1 MHYTLHMTTRCNLRC
16 DYCYI
21 QNDKNINAFHA
32 LDMTRETAFAT
43 VDLAGSNPETKRAG
57 LIFFGGEPLLL
68 KDLIY
73 DTIAYAR
80 NKEKSGGC
88 RYFFK
93 ITTNGLLLD
102 DDFIEYSKMENIFIA
117 ISIDGT
123 QAAHDMH
130 RIDCHGNG
138 SYDKVVTSARK
149 LLAVKPYSPVLM
161 TIRPDTLS
169 RYADGVKSL
178 FDLGFKYVVP
188 SLDYSSEWKEEQ
200 IPELE
205 RQYEQLAELYI
216 SKTLN
221 EYKFYFC
228 PFDVKI
234 SSHINNKTYCHE
246 RCELGLRQL
255 SVRPDGTLYPC
266 VQFVGDNEFALGNV
280 FTGIDELKRQAL
292 YIRNETEKEGCD
304 KCVIRARCNH
314 YCACLNKQATGSI
327 DEISPM
333 LCAHERIVLPIADR
347 VAETL
352 YKTSALFVQ
361 KQYNDFYT
369 LASLVEDRKKFTS
382 NTYAAFP

>member
-1 MHYTLHMTTRCNLRC
+1 MHYTLHMTARCNLRC
-16 DYCYI
+16 DYCYV
-21 QNDKNINAFHA
+21 QNDKNIDALNA

-43 VDLAGSNPETKRAG
+43 VDLAGDNPETKRAG

-102 DDFIEYSKMENIFIA
+102 DDFIEYSKKENIFIA
-117 ISIDGT
+117 MSVDGT
-123 QAAHDMH
+123 QTAHDMH
-130 RIDCHGNG
+130 RADCQGNG
-138 SYDKVVTSARK
+138 SYDKVVVAAKK
-149 LLAVKPYSPVLM
+149 LLAAKPYSPVLM

-169 RYADGVKSL
+169 MYADGVESL

-188 SLDYSSEWKEEQ
+188 SLDYSSEWEEEHL
-200 IPELE
+200 PELE
-205 RQYEQLAELYI
+205 RQYERLAELYI
-216 SKTLN
+216 SKTLK
-221 EYKFYFC
+221 EDKFYFS

-234 SSHINNKTYCHE
+234 SSHINNKTYCRE

-255 SVRPDGTLYPC
+255 SVGVDGTLYPC
-266 VQFVGDNEFALGNV
+266 VQFVGDSEFALGDV
-280 FTGIDELKRQAL
+280 FTGINEAKRQSL
-292 YIRNETEKEGCD
+292 YTRNETEKEGCAQ
-304 KCVIRARCNH
+304 CVIRARCNH
-314 YCACLNKQATGSI
+314 YCACLNRQATGSI

-369 LASLVEDRKKFTS
+369 LASLVEDNKFEE
-382 NTYAAFP
+382 N